1 MPYSLCRLAILLLL
15 GIFACS
21 AARPAGLSAPLD
33 STQGAEAHDPGTSAP
48 GAAAVTGAPLASS
61 TPDRPEHGQCKVPV
75 SAADP
80 QWGDVDAP
88 VTIVEISDFQCPF
101 CSRVR
106 PTIEALKQQYG
117 PRQLRLVWKHNPLPF
132 HHEARPVHLAAA
144 AVHMLAGNSAFYHFH
159 DLAFANQRALTPA
172 NLQAWAAQAGVSGM
186 ALQTW
191 LDSGKPAQKVESD
204 LQLARDIG
212 ATGTPAFR
220 INGVTLSGAQP
231 VEAFQEIIDQQL
243 IAAKLL
249 TASGTPTR
257 AVYAQLTDKNYVAP
271 RAIADS
277 ANEQD
282 LKVYNVPVF
291 ADDPVRGPKDALV
304 TLIAFSEFQ
313 CPFCKR
319 VEPTLAELLK
329 LYPKELRIVWKDNPL
344 PFHARAKP
352 AALLAHFAHKKQGND
367 GFWRMHDAL
376 FANQPEL
383 EEEDFADLV
392 KNQGLVWAQAQAAL
406 AASVS
411 PKIDQSQELAEAFGA
426 RGTPHFFINGRRL
439 SGAQPLAAFTSLI
452 DEQLAVAS
460 KLAESGVPRAKVFAE
475 LMKKGEGA
483 PEPERKQVPLRAD
496 APARGDAKAPV
507 VIQVFSDFQCPFCK
521 RVEPTLA
528 ELQKELKGSIR
539 IVWRHLPLPFHKDAQ
554 LAAEAS
560 EEVLAQK
567 GVAAFWTY
575 HDLLFEAQSE
585 PDGLG
590 RDNLIRLAVTLGVD
604 RQRFEAALNS
614 RVHAAKVKADAAVAG
629 SAGINGTPAFL
640 INDYYLSGAQ
650 PAPAF
655 KKLVKKALK
664 AGP

>member
-1 MPYSLCRLAILLLL
+1 MFPGPFMRHSLCRVTILLLL
-15 GIFACS
+15 GVFACS

-33 STQGAEAHDPGTSAP
+33 STQAAGAPDALPGPARGT
-48 GAAAVTGAPLASS
+48 PLASS
-61 TPDRPEHGQCKVPV
+61 TPDRPEHEQAKVPV

-106 PTIEALKQQYG
+106 PTLEALKQQYG

-132 HHEARPVHLAAA
+132 HHEARPAHVAAA

-159 DLAFANQRALTPA
+159 NLAFANQRALTPE
-172 NLQAWAAQAGVSGM
+172 NLYSWAAQAGVSRM

-191 LDSGKPAQKVESD
+191 LDSGKPAQKVETD
-204 LQLARDIG
+204 MQLAQDIG

-220 INGVTLSGAQP
+220 INGITLSGAQP
-231 VEAFQEIIDQQL
+231 LEAFQWIVDQQL
-243 IAAKLL
+243 VAAKLL
-249 TASGTPTR
+249 TASGTPAR

-271 RAIADS
+271 RAIADR
-277 ANEQD
+277 ADEQD

-304 TLIAFSEFQ
+304 TLVAFSEFQ

-329 LYPKELRIVWKDNPL
+329 LYPRELRIVWKDNPL

-383 EEEDFADLV
+383 EDEDFADLV

-406 AASVS
+406 ATSTS
-411 PKIDQSQELAEAFGA
+411 PKIDQSQELAESFGA

-439 SGAQPLAAFTSLI
+439 SGAQPLASFTTLI

-460 KLAESGVPRAKVFAE
+460 KLAESVPRTKVFAE
-475 LMKKGEGA
+475 LMKKGEGP

-507 VIQVFSDFQCPFCK
+507 VIQIFSDFQCPFCK

-539 IVWRHLPLPFHKDAQ
+539 IVWRHLPLPFHEHAQ

-567 GVAAFWTY
+567 GVAAFWSY

-585 PDGLG
+585 TGGLE
-590 RDNLIRLAVTLGVD
+590 RDNLTRLAVTLGVD
-604 RQRFEAALNS
+604 PQRFMAALDGH
-614 RVHAAKVKADAAVAG
+614 VHAAKVKADADAAG
-629 SAGINGTPAFL
+629 AAGINGTPAFV

-655 KKLVKKALK
+655 KKLIKKALK
-664 AGP
+664 ARP

>member
-1 MPYSLCRLAILLLL
+1 
-15 GIFACS
+15 
-21 AARPAGLSAPLD
+21 
-33 STQGAEAHDPGTSAP
+33 
-48 GAAAVTGAPLASS
+48 
-61 TPDRPEHGQCKVPV
+61 
-75 SAADP
+75 
-80 QWGDVDAP
+80 VDAP

-101 CSRVR
+101 CSRVQ
-106 PTIEALKQQYG
+106 PTLEALKQQYG

-144 AVHMLAGNSAFYHFH
+144 AVHMLAGNEAFDDFRN
-159 DLAFANQRALTPA
+159 LAFANQRALTPE
-172 NLQAWAAQAGVSGM
+172 NLVAWAAQAGVSRM

-204 LQLARDIG
+204 VQLAQRIG

-220 INGVTLSGAQP
+220 INGVTLTGAQP
-231 VEAFQEIIDQQL
+231 FEAFQEIIDQQL

-249 TASGTPTR
+249 TASGTPPR
-257 AVYAQLTDKNYVAP
+257 AVYGQLTDVNYVEP
-271 RAIADS
+271 RAIADR
-277 ANEQD
+277 ADEQD
-282 LKVYNVPVF
+282 PKVYNVPVF

-304 TLIAFSEFQ
+304 TIIVFSEFQ

-319 VEPTLAELLK
+319 VEPTLAELLE
-329 LYPKELRIVWKDNPL
+329 LYPKDLRIVWKDNPL
-344 PFHARAKP
+344 PFHPRAKP
-352 AALLAHFAHKKQGND
+352 AALLARFAHKKQGND

-383 EEEDFADLV
+383 DDEDFADLV
-392 KNQGLVWAQAQAAL
+392 KNQGLLWPQAL
-406 AASVS
+406 AALSAGGS
-411 PKIDQSQELAEAFGA
+411 PKIDQSQELADSFGA
-426 RGTPHFFINGRRL
+426 RGTPHFFVNGRRL
-439 SGAQPLAAFTSLI
+439 SGAQPLASFTALI
-452 DEQLAVAS
+452 DEQLAVAR
-460 KLAESGVPRAKVFAE
+460 KLVESGVPRAKVFAE
-475 LMKKGEGA
+475 LMKKGEGP
-483 PEPERKQVPLRAD
+483 PEPERKQVAVRAD

-567 GVAAFWTY
+567 GVAAFWSY

-590 RDNLIRLAVTLGVD
+590 RDNLTRLALTLGID
-604 RQRFEAALNS
+604 LPRFEAALDGHI
-614 RVHAAKVKADAAVAG
+614 HAAKVKADADVAG
-629 SAGINGTPAFL
+629 AAGIDGTPAFV
-640 INDYYLSGAQ
+640 INGYYLSGAQ
-650 PAPAF
+650 PASAF
-655 KKLVKKALK
+655 RKLIKKALK
-664 AGP
+664 GS